1 MEITI
6 EKNGIL
12 IVPETKFEEDYLSEE
27 FSCEKELKVFLK
39 RGMGAG
45 DIVGLK
51 ITKER

>member
-39 RGMGAG
+39 HGMSTN
-45 DIVGLK
+45 IVVGLK
-51 ITKER
+51 ITKEK